1 MSSGFAGS
9 KERDP
14 AQVRKPR
21 VGGEIRRWRNE
32 RALTLAQV
40 AASSGL
46 NMGYLSQI
54 ENDKASPSLDALAA
68 IGNAL
73 DVPIAWFL
81 LDATPPPRVVRAS
94 ERRSYETPGGGAA
107 SEVDGGVSRDVRII
121 EVSVPAG
128 LRTGLHAHTGD
139 EHHVVLTGRW
149 RFAQGEHVAELGPG
163 DYIVWDAAV
172 PHDVENIG
180 EEAGRMLLVYPRL
193 GGAGRVEGTAAST
206 AKPAAVKSP
215 AAGG

>member
-1 MSSGFAGS
+1 MSSGFADS
-9 KERDP
+9 KERVP
-14 AQVRKPR
+14 PEVRRPR

-32 RALTLAQV
+32 RGQTLAQV

-46 NMGYLSQI
+46 NIGYLSQI

-68 IGNAL
+68 IGSAL

-81 LDATPPPRVVRAS
+81 LDATPPPRIVRAS
-94 ERRSYETPGGGAA
+94 ERRTYGTPGGGAA
-107 SEVDGGVSRDVRII
+107 FEVDGGVSRDVRIV
-121 EVSVPAG
+121 EVSVPPG

-172 PHDVENIG
+172 PHDVENVG
-180 EEAGRMLLVYPRL
+180 DEPGRMLLVYPRR
-193 GGAGRVEGTAAST
+193 G
-206 AKPAAVKSP
+206 
-215 AAGG
+215 AAGGAASSSSAADSAAPQPAFRS